1 MYFPTKTKKAFL
13 LTTFIGSLLFLLL
26 TIIAMIVYSGGTF
39 NNPTSTSYNFLE
51 NYFSDLGRAETFL
64 GDSNIVSRI
73 LFACAL
79 TIVAVSLVFY
89 FITLPS
95 FFKENKVAKWF
106 IIIGSIN
113 GVLSAI
119 AYALIGYL
127 PYDIYGKLHTNMVYV
142 AFSASLLTL
151 IVYIVGIFLEKS
163 YPNAYAWAYVIFTLV
178 LVVYLYILF
187 AGPSSG
193 TDLGKLIQ
201 VVGQKVIVYT
211 EIISF
216 AIQGLGAWFLL
227 RKSETPA
234 INIEP
239 LKVEITKE

>member
-1 MYFPTKTKKAFL
+1 
-13 LTTFIGSLLFLLL
+13 
-26 TIIAMIVYSGGTF
+26 MIVYPGGTF
-39 NNPTSTSYNFLE
+39 NDPTATSYNFLE
-51 NYFSDLGRAETFL
+51 NYFSDLGRAQTFL

-73 LFACAL
+73 LFASAL
-79 TIVAVSLVFY
+79 AIVAISLMLY

-95 FFKENKVAKWF
+95 FFKESKVAKWF

-113 GVLSAI
+113 GFLSAI
-119 AYALIGYL
+119 AYALIGFL

-151 IVYIVGIFLEKS
+151 IVYIVGIFLEKN
-163 YPNAYAWAYVIFTLV
+163 YPNAYAWAYVFFTLV
-178 LVVYLYILF
+178 LVGYLYILF

-193 TDLGKLIQ
+193 TDIGKLIQ

-216 AIQGLGAWFLL
+216 ALQGLGAWFLL
-227 RKSETPA
+227 RKSETLA